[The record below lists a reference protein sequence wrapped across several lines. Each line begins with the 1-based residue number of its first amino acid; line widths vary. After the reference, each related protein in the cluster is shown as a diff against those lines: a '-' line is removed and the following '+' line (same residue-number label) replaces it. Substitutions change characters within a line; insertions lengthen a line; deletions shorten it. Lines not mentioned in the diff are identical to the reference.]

1 MPTWFEHHPLL
12 WVAAI
17 LLVGPPMLVSKFA
30 ASLPG
35 LFGAT
40 ARWWRNRRP
49 IREGTVSRGEL
60 EDLREDVKRIREE
73 RRQDNADAEEAR
85 RRSREEISSL
95 RSELDLL
102 RRDFTEEKR
111 IRWSAVGYVRVL
123 IDSHLRHAPAAPI
136 PDPPENLR
144 ELL

>member
-73 RRQDNADAEEAR
+73 RRQDNADGR
-85 RRSREEISSL
+85 
-95 RSELDLL
+95 
-102 RRDFTEEKR
+102 
-111 IRWSAVGYVRVL
+111 
-123 IDSHLRHAPAAPI
+123 P
-136 PDPPENLR
+136 PDPLLLGEVSPEQV
-144 ELL
+144 EFAAQ